1 MKRFKAGDAFRGLP
15 TSTWNQFVQASEIV
29 LTGQLDRGGR
39 ARGKSGPQA
48 TVVYVKNNTESDVGW
63 YGILGIDGPLF
74 SDTDNLNEFQARV
87 MFTAS
92 TPAED
97 THEGM
102 FVVCIEPIPAGQIGR
117 AVVSGA
123 VQVQVDV
130 KDADHTFAE
139 ITDADLTKL
148 TSATSGSARILWKA
162 PGTGTKWAIVRL
174 GDAHVR
180 GRLWANSKERWH
192 NLSADADPAGTIL
205 CNPCID
211 EDGYGVDTDTEITLK
226 LRQIHGKCWNITTE
240 RVLSYFIEPANAVG
254 NASVRYICDDDAR
267 LDAPLGTIAVR
278 GIQGVDYGIGPIVGA
293 TTGWQI
299 CDGCDDPQ
307 GNPVPDY
314 NMGPEWSR
322 FIKFGHPNLA
332 PIIGSTGGSFSH
344 THDDH
349 STALKSRGTEADMS
363 IINDFGHS
371 TENNDPPYVALPIC
385 IRVDNSKV

>member
-130 KDADHTFAE
+130 KDADHTFAD

-162 PGTGTKWAIVRL
+162 AGTGTKWAIVRL
-174 GDAHVR
+174 GNIQEPT
-180 GRLWANSKERWH
+180 GGLWAIAKECWD
-192 NLSADADPAGTIL
+192 NTDAARDTGGTVL
-205 CNPCID
+205 CNHCLD
-211 EDGYGVDTDTEITLK
+211 EDGSNPQETEITLK
-226 LRQIHGKCWNITTE
+226 LRKLRGFCPNIITGM
-240 RVLSYFIEPANAVG
+240 VLSYFVEPNNAYQAG
-254 NASVRYICDDDAR
+254 ARNICDDYRRWDA
-267 LDAPLGTIAVR
+267 LIGTIAVK
-278 GIQGVDYGIGPIVGA
+278 GIEGVDYGNTAGGVSL
-293 TTGWQI
+293 GWMI
-299 CDGCDDPQ
+299 CDGSNDPQ

-314 NMGPEWSR
+314 NMGPEYSR
-322 FIKFGHPNLA
+322 YIKFGHPRLA
-332 PIIGSTGGSFSH
+332 PIIGATGGRNAH
-344 THDDH
+344 IHDDH
-349 STALKSRGTEADMS
+349 TIGYRAGTTGNLVAASRD
-363 IINDFGHS
+363 HS
-371 TENNDPPYVALPIC
+371 TENHEPPYVALPIC